1 MPNDKPNLPPELI
14 PQEPAP
20 APEASP
26 SDFNIG
32 EEYGTARKNLPPA
45 KIIGICLGIVV
56 VVVAIFAFLQRPKPS
71 AAGSIDAINAIEI
84 PGQNSVMVAVNV
96 SFRNNGEKPFWIH
109 TMKAELGTPSQ
120 TYSDDAS
127 PASDFDRYFE
137 GFPALKQGTITP
149 LKLEDKIE
157 PGVEDKGT
165 IIVSFPVTMDAFNT
179 RKSLTVTIWPYDQGV
194 PLIMTK

>member
-84 PGQNSVMVAVNV
+84 PGQNSVMVTVNV